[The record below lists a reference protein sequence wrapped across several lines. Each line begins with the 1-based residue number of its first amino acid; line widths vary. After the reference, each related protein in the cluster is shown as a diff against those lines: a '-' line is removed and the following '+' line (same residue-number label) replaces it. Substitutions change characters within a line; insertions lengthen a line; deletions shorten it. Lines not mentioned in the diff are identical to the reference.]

1 MRLKSLFFSEVA
13 PKHFG
18 CMTHSKVLYLRAFMT
33 IRPFGKLKLLC
44 IVVTLA
50 LGACGGGSD
59 SLAPTLVP
67 EAVVAPVPDNR
78 SVLTLRLMD
87 TVSQAV
93 GTGPLRENQFDG
105 FSFLLN
111 GNPIVV
117 RSRAINTARSYADLR
132 SAIEDAIN
140 ALKPTTP
147 TLAMFVVTLG
157 ANYTV
162 FDTLSGLPVVG
173 QSILLTDTGGGI
185 ITVSPIA
192 KWLMVEG
199 LVPPG
204 TVYNNMIQGSPDNP

>member
-1 MRLKSLFFSEVA
+1 
-13 PKHFG
+13 
-18 CMTHSKVLYLRAFMT
+18 MT

-117 RSRAINTARSYADLR
+117 TSRAINSAKTFADLR
-132 SAIEDAIN
+132 SAIEGAVN
-140 ALKPTTP
+140 ALKPTNP
-147 TLAMFVVTLG
+147 SLANLAVTLG
-157 ANYTV
+157 PNYTI
-162 FDTLSGLPVVG
+162 FDTVSGVPVVG
-173 QSILLTDTGGGI
+173 QSILITDVSGGTITLNRDPARGGWFPSVGFVPVQGI
-185 ITVSPIA
+185 HNRVFDSNSA
-192 KWLMVEG
+192 
-199 LVPPG
+199 
-204 TVYNNMIQGSPDNP
+204 IQ